1 MLIQSL
7 LFHKPKSPSQRE
19 NEEEGDLEE
28 EEEEELAEMETLVL
42 EFAGDCLV
50 AVAKAI
56 GPEYAVVCGPMA
68 LQFVAM
74 YQRPDPPVHLRSM
87 VIGHFGELYEAL
99 VSLRSRCCAAGVDS
113 LPLPVYSCTHIR

>member
-1 MLIQSL
+1 MLGTLGRLPVAHPAPFVSQT
-7 LFHKPKSPSQRE
+7 KSPSQRE

-50 AVAKAI
+50 ALAKAI
-56 GPEYAVVCGPMA
+56 GPEYAAVCGPMA

-99 VSLRSRCCAAGVDS
+99 VSPRSRCVRRA
-113 LPLPVYSCTHIR
+113 